1 MVFNSLVC
9 LIPFLVY
16 ITYLVSHRQLNV
28 LYWEFNLLLTCIFIF
43 ILISFLHIFMSI
55 SCATT
60 VQISRP
66 IIYLLHS
73 YLLNHGFVCS
83 RFNYL
88 GKMKFRFLGDG
99 DCPDWLLAQI
109 ITMSRMTSIKMKLLG
124 ALVVKSIL
132 SNGEIDEDKIKKLTQ
147 DAKLDWDD
155 AMSIVSALEMI
166 ITSSARYEV
175 NADDL
180 SSELQQLGLPK
191 EHSIVIGRLHTDN
204 YNQIHDHLLA
214 QSLRLNALSSIDIET
229 KKDETK
235 NSVMVTMGLKIKKL
249 DGDDEK
255 VSINIPKD
263 KLAVLIEEM
272 KKVRGIMEEMCSI
285 KTM

>member
-1 MVFNSLVC
+1 
-9 LIPFLVY
+9 
-16 ITYLVSHRQLNV
+16 
-28 LYWEFNLLLTCIFIF
+28 
-43 ILISFLHIFMSI
+43 
-55 SCATT
+55 
-60 VQISRP
+60 
-66 IIYLLHS
+66 
-73 YLLNHGFVCS
+73 
-83 RFNYL
+83 
-88 GKMKFRFLGDG
+88 
-99 DCPDWLLAQI
+99 
-109 ITMSRMTSIKMKLLG
+109 MSRMTSIKMKLLG

-155 AMSIVSALEMI
+155 AMSIISALEMI

-204 YNQIHDHLLA
+204 YNQIHDHLLV
-214 QSLRLNALSSIDIET
+214 QSLRLNALTSIDIET

-235 NSVMVTMGLKIKKL
+235 NSVMVTMRLKIKKL

-263 KLAVLIEEM
+263 KLAVLIEDTSLYNYDLPKSKSPPM
-272 KKVRGIMEEMCSI
+272 LKKSLTMIQSAC
-285 KTM
+285 KTPSAV